1 MFIIDGVSEEGSA
14 IGRVRPSVR
23 LVTFYLLN
31 QLCECHWHAI
41 VKAIVDIR
49 LRPSVGAAPR

>member
-1 MFIIDGVSEEGSA
+1 MFIIDGVNEEGSA

-31 QLCECHWHAI
+31 QLCECHCHAI
-41 VKAIVDIR
+41 VN
-49 LRPSVGAAPR
+49 